1 MKVLKKVVV
10 TALAA
15 SLMVVP
21 LMSNAEGDIEGN
33 VKEVIEFE
41 EPEQLKQ
48 EFIGFYGTIKEI
60 QEEEGRLSIVVE
72 NDQEE
77 PGNIAIFYVLE
88 ETFLVSNKTM
98 DIVDRSYLEEGM
110 KVMAYYP
117 SDIILPMIYPPR
129 IPADVVAVM
138 ENEEYTNVEVYRFDE
153 NLLSTDGILQ
163 IFPDE
168 ETVIVDREG
177 NLLEKEDIRN
187 SKAVVFYGIAELS
200 LPAKAVPQKVIVL
213 KEQLKDTGRAV
224 IEGVE
229 TVLNKPMYMKD
240 NTIMV
245 PLRQIA
251 EALGYEVKWNGEN
264 YSVEIM
270 KGAHWFLVKIGE
282 DDYNFAKMKT
292 QLGIAPELVDSTTY
306 VPVEFLELMGL
317 NVDIEYDGV
326 LNINNN

>member
-251 EALGYEVKWNGEN
+251 ETLGYEVKWNGEN

-317 NVDIEYDGV
+317 NVDIAYDGV

>member
-1 MKVLKKVVV
+1 MKVLKKVVA

-177 NLLEKEDIRN
+177 NLLKKEDIRN

-292 QLGIAPELVDSTTY
+292 QLGIAPELINSTTY
-306 VPVEFLELMGL
+306 VPMEFLELMGL
-317 NVDIEYDGV
+317 NVNVAYDGL
-326 LNINNN
+326 LNITSK

>member
-317 NVDIEYDGV
+317 NVDIAYDGV

>member
-177 NLLEKEDIRN
+177 NLLKKEDIRN

-317 NVDIEYDGV
+317 NVDIAYDGV

>member
-1 MKVLKKVVV
+1 MKVLKKVVA

-21 LMSNAEGDIEGN
+21 LVSKAEGDIEGN

-48 EFIGFYGTIKEI
+48 EFIRFYGTIKEI
-60 QEEEGRLSIVVE
+60 QEEEGKLSILIE
-72 NDQEE
+72 NDKEE
-77 PGNIAIFYVLE
+77 PQNKAIFYVLE
-88 ETFLVSNKTM
+88 ETLIVSNKTM
-98 DIVDRSYLEEGM
+98 DIVDSSYLEKGM

-153 NLLSTDGILQ
+153 NLLSTDRVLQ
-163 IFPDE
+163 IFPNE
-168 ETVIVDREG
+168 ETLVVDREG
-177 NLLEKEDIRN
+177 NLLQIGDIKN
-187 SKAVVFYGIAELS
+187 SRAVVFYSIAELS
-200 LPAKAVPQKVIVL
+200 LPAKTVPDKVIVL
-213 KEQLKDTGRAV
+213 DNQLKDTNKV
-224 IEGVE
+224 IIDGNEV
-229 TVLNKPMYMKD
+229 VLNKSMYMKD
-240 NTIMV
+240 DTIMV

-251 EALGYEVKWNGEN
+251 EALEYEVIWNGEN
-264 YSVEIM
+264 YSVEII

-292 QLGIAPELVDSTTY
+292 QLGIAPELINSTTY
-306 VPVEFLELMGL
+306 VPMEFLELMGL
-317 NVDIEYDGV
+317 NVNVAYDGL
-326 LNINNN
+326 LNITSK

>member
-1 MKVLKKVVV
+1 
-10 TALAA
+10 
-15 SLMVVP
+15 
-21 LMSNAEGDIEGN
+21 MSNAEGDIEGN

-177 NLLEKEDIRN
+177 NLLKKEDIRN

-317 NVDIEYDGV
+317 NVDIAYDGV

>member
-129 IPADVVAVM
+129 IPADVVAVI

-317 NVDIEYDGV
+317 NVDIAYDGV

>member
-177 NLLEKEDIRN
+177 NLLKKEDIRN

-292 QLGIAPELVDSTTY
+292 QLGIAPELVVSTTY

-317 NVDIEYDGV
+317 NVDIAYDGV